1 MKSPL
6 FLKASCFYRY
16 APLLLFLSLFAC
28 SGSTDEEK
36 RAAEKGDGPGTKGSG
51 KDEAVALFFGNSLT
65 AGKGVEQEEAFPALV
80 EERIDSAGWPIDVVN
95 AGVSGET
102 SSGGESRIDW
112 VLEQQEVD
120 LFVLELGAND
130 GLRGIDPSE
139 TKKNL
144 RSIVQK
150 VREEYPDARI
160 VLAGM
165 KVPPNMGREYGERFE
180 RIFPELAEE
189 EDIELI
195 PFLLKGV
202 AGKKELN
209 QPDGIHPTAEGHRI
223 VAETVWKV
231 IRDDLKEIAE
241 REGTKVSDR
250 SDDLE
255 LDRDR
260 GRKG

>member
-1 MKSPL
+1 L
-6 FLKASCFYRY
+6 
-16 APLLLFLSLFAC
+16 AC
-28 SGSTDEEK
+28 SGSP
-36 RAAEKGDGPGTKGSG
+36 EKGGSRDGKEGSSGSDQKEG
-51 KDEAVALFFGNSLT
+51 KEEAVALFFGNSLT

-80 EERIDSAGWPIDVVN
+80 EERVDSMGWPIDVVN

-139 TKKNL
+139 TKTNL
-144 RSIVQK
+144 RSIIEK
-150 VREEYPDARI
+150 VRKEYPDARI

-165 KVPPNMGREYGERFE
+165 QVPPNMGKEYAERFK

-209 QPDGIHPTAEGHRI
+209 QPDGIHPTAEGHKI

-231 IRDDLKEIAE
+231 IRDDLKEVAE
-241 REGTKVSDR
+241 KEGAKVSDR
-250 SDDLE
+250 GDDLE
-255 LDRDR
+255 FDRDG